1 MYIAMIN
8 IHGLLRKDNIEMGK
22 DADTGGQ
29 TRYVVDLAKE
39 ISKTEDISL
48 DIFTRKLNDKRLS
61 RDYNA
66 KIEEIGKNVNIVRIT
81 CGGSQ
86 YIRKEKLWSVLD
98 EAVDA
103 LIEYFVTNKR
113 IPDAIHGHYADGGYI
128 ASEIATYFNIPL
140 IFTGHSLGRNKL
152 EYLRYSGLTD
162 EKIEDYY
169 NISKRIEQEE
179 RSIRLADLVITST
192 HYEKDQLYSAYENR
206 DVKKFE
212 VIPPGVELDIFFPYY
227 HYEIASATISE
238 EQKLAQYNM
247 VSEIN
252 RFLINPDKP
261 IILALCRPEAR
272 KNIDTLI
279 EIYGT
284 NKDLQAIANLAIF
297 AGIRD
302 DINEMEEG
310 EKQVLTDMLL
320 LMDRYDLYGK
330 MAIPKHHNP
339 QTDVPE
345 LYRIAALKGGLFIS
359 AAALENFGLT
369 FIEASSVGLPFIG
382 TDKGGVQDIYKNC
395 HSGLLVDINSAK
407 QIHDAIEKILT
418 DKSVWDE
425 LSKNGVEKIREVYTW
440 ESHVDSYLD
449 LVTKVIKK
457 KEKEKAK
464 SEKKTKSLLERMKSI
479 DYLLMS
485 DIDNTITGDDA
496 SIVELNE
503 ILDKNSQTLGFGVA
517 TGRSIESTKEILL
530 KHKIK
535 DVDIYITSVGS
546 EIYYSD
552 ELIMDKGWAAHIRR
566 RWYKERII
574 EALKNIDGIT
584 LQEGEAGVRKYKV
597 SYDIAPNVDME
608 SLKIEVESLLLAAK
622 CPHNAIFSHES
633 YLDILPYRANKGLA
647 LKYIAWKWKLNPSTI
662 ISAGDSGNDKDMLI
676 KPFKGIVV
684 ANYEQSLLDGIQ
696 KKHIYIAKE
705 PHARGLI
712 EGLKHYKVLSN

>member
-8 IHGLLRKDNIEMGK
+8 IHGLLRKDNIEMGR

-39 ISKTEDISL
+39 ISKHEDISL
-48 DIFTRKLNDKRLS
+48 DIFTRKINDKRLS
-61 RDYNA
+61 RDYN
-66 KIEEIGKNVNIVRIT
+66 KKFEEISENVKIVRIS
-81 CGGSQ
+81 CGGNQ
-86 YIRKEKLWSVLD
+86 YIRKEKLWPYLD

-103 LIEYFVTNKR
+103 LIEYFIKEKR
-113 IPDAIHGHYADGGYI
+113 IPDVVHGHYSDGGYI

-152 EYLRYSGLTD
+152 EYLRSQGLTD

-169 NISKRIEQEE
+169 KITKRIDNEE
-179 RSIRLADLVITST
+179 RNIRLADMVITST
-192 HYEKDQLYSAYENR
+192 HYEKDELYSAYENR
-206 DVKKFE
+206 VADKFT

-238 EQKLAQYNM
+238 EQKLAQYHM

-284 NKDLQAIANLAIF
+284 SPDLQAIANLAIF

-395 HSGLLVDINSAK
+395 HSGLLVDIESNK
-407 QIHDAIEKILT
+407 QIHDAIRKILT
-418 DKSVWDE
+418 DKPTWDE
-425 LSKNGVEKIREVYTW
+425 LSKNGVEKIREVYNW
-440 ESHVDSYLD
+440 AHHVETYLEN
-449 LVTKVIKK
+449 VKRVVE
-457 KEKEKAK
+457 EKEKKTAK
-464 SEKKTKSLLERMKSI
+464 GEKKTKSLAARMKST
-479 DYLLMS
+479 DHLLMS
-485 DIDNTITGDDA
+485 DIDNTLTGDDEGLK
-496 SIVELNE
+496 SFISLIEMNR
-503 ILDKNSQTLGFGVA
+503 DTLGFGVA
-517 TGRSIESTKEILL
+517 TGRSIESAREILSQ
-530 KHKIK
+530 HNIN

-546 EIYYSD
+546 EIYYTD
-552 ELIMDKGWAAHIRR
+552 ALILDKGWAAHIRR
-566 RWYKERII
+566 RWYKQRILDTLAKI
-574 EALKNIDGIT
+574 PDLELQTEDG
-584 LQEGEAGVRKYKV
+584 GVREFKV
-597 SYDIAPNVDME
+597 SYDIKEGADVVR
-608 SLKIEVESLLLAAK
+608 LKEEVKEALALAK
-622 CPHNAIFSHES
+622 CPHNAIYSHDS

-647 LKYIAWKWKLNPSTI
+647 LKYIAWKWDLKPSTI
-662 ISAGDSGNDKDMLI
+662 ITAGDSGNDRDMLI
-676 KPFKGIVV
+676 SPFKGIVV
-684 ANYEQSLLDGIQ
+684 ANHEESLQDVI
-696 KKHIYIAKE
+696 KKKNIYLSKVPYAQGLLE
-705 PHARGLI
+705 GLI
-712 EGLKHYKVLSN
+712 HHKVVSS

>member
-8 IHGLLRKDNIEMGK
+8 IHGLMRKDYIEMGR

-39 ISKTEDISL
+39 ISKNEDISL
-48 DIFTRKLNDKRLS
+48 DIFTRKINDKRLS
-61 RDYNA
+61 RDYN
-66 KIEEIGKNVNIVRIT
+66 KNIEEISEHVKIVRIS

-86 YIRKEKLWSVLD
+86 YIRKEKLWPFLD

-103 LIEYFVTNKR
+103 LIEYFVKEKR
-113 IPDAIHGHYADGGYI
+113 IPDAVHGHYADGGYI

-140 IFTGHSLGRNKL
+140 IYTGHSLGRNKQ
-152 EYLRYSGLTD
+152 EYLRSQGLSD

-169 NISKRIEQEE
+169 KITKRIAQEE
-179 RSIRLADLVITST
+179 RNLRLSDVVITST
-192 HYEKDQLYSAYENR
+192 NYEKDELYSSYENR
-206 DVKKFE
+206 DLSKFK

-227 HYEIASATISE
+227 HYEIASTTISE

-252 RFLINPDKP
+252 RFLTNPDKP

-284 NKDLQAIANLAIF
+284 HQDLQAIANLAIF

-395 HSGLLVDINSAK
+395 HSGLLVDIESNK
-407 QIHDAIEKILT
+407 QIHDAIKKILT
-418 DKSVWDE
+418 DKTTWDE
-425 LSKNGVEKIREVYTW
+425 LSKNGVEQIREVYNW
-440 ESHVDSYLD
+440 HHHVETYLEQ
-449 LVTKVIKK
+449 VKQVVAS
-457 KEKEKAK
+457 KEKKNEKN
-464 SEKKTKSLLERMKSI
+464 ERKTKSLAARMKSTN
-479 DYLLMS
+479 YLLMS
-485 DIDNTITGDDA
+485 DIDNTLTGDDEALA
-496 SIVELNE
+496 SLMALIEMNTE
-503 ILDKNSQTLGFGVA
+503 TLGFGVA
-517 TGRSIESTKEILL
+517 TGRSIESASEILK
-530 KHKIK
+530 KHSIA

-546 EIYYSD
+546 EIYYTD
-552 ELIMDKGWAAHIRR
+552 ALIPDKGWAAHIRR
-566 RWYKERII
+566 RWYKQRII
-574 EALKNIDGIT
+574 DTLHQFSELT
-584 LQEGEAGVRKYKV
+584 LQSEDGGVREFKV
-597 SYDIAPNVDME
+597 SYDIKEDIDIAL
-608 SLKIEVESLLLAAK
+608 LKQKVKDALTVAK
-622 CPHNAIFSHES
+622 CPHNAIFSHDS

-647 LKYIAWKWKLNPSTI
+647 LKYIAWKWNLTPNTI
-662 ISAGDSGNDKDMLI
+662 ISAGDSGNDRDMLI
-676 KPFKGIVV
+676 SPFKGIVV
-684 ANYEQSLLDGIQ
+684 ANHEESLKDVI
-696 KKHIYIAKE
+696 KKKNIYLSSASY
-705 PHARGLI
+705 AQGLI
-712 EGLKHYKVLSN
+712 EGLIHHKVISS